1 MKNKIN
7 IRFLLILSM
16 IFIAVLSRF
25 IGIIPN
31 FSPIAAIALFGATYF
46 SNKRDAFIV
55 PILAM
60 FISDLFIGLHP
71 TMWAVYLSFALTVI
85 IGFNLRKK
93 HSVTRIII
101 SSLIS
106 SVIFFIITNFAH
118 FLFYFPHTIEGL
130 TQCYIDAIPF
140 FRNTV
145 LGDLVYCSVLFGSY
159 NLAAIKIKELKAQT
173 QI

>member
-1 MKNKIN
+1 MKNILN
-7 IRFLLILSM
+7 IKFLFIFSLIVL
-16 IFIAVLSRF
+16 AVFSRF

-60 FISDLFIGLHP
+60 FVSDLFIGLHP
-71 TMWAVYLSFALTVI
+71 TMWAVYLSFGLTVL
-85 IGFNLRKK
+85 IGFNLRKR
-93 HSVTRIII
+93 HSVPRIVA
-101 SSLIS
+101 SSLLS
-106 SVIFFIITNFAH
+106 SILFFIITNFAH
-118 FLFYFPHTIEGL
+118 FLIYFPHTFQGL

-145 LGDLVYCSVLFGSY
+145 LGDLVYCGVLFGSY
-159 NLAAIKIKELKAQT
+159 YLASFKIKELKLQSV
-173 QI
+173 